1 MFSLGID
8 LGTGNTAAAF
18 TGVSDG
24 KINTVV
30 IPLSGNKRANSMR
43 SAVAF
48 DGSDRMFSGKD
59 AERLIRQGKAD
70 GAVAFKTRMGTEYL
84 YQSYGKFHSPVEL
97 SAIVLENVKKNAEAF
112 LNDRMREAVIA
123 VPARFGQNQRNA
135 TVEAATIAGIKVK
148 QLVSEPTAAA
158 IAYRSKNPSMDGKTM
173 LVFDMGAGTTD
184 VSVVHVNG
192 RNFAVLG
199 TYGNTHLG
207 GNDID
212 NAIVEKIKAFLHG
225 RGLKTY
231 PEGLEVL
238 AEQLKIKLS
247 GGNEAQIRI
256 PGAGGKSG
264 QTLYSMSA
272 IEMNEIIQ
280 PLLPEIFRCIDMAI
294 STSGIGRRSIDVLLL
309 TGGQMRMPQLRM
321 SIEDYLSMKSAGGIN
336 PETAVA
342 TGASIIASGYAY
354 TENGNVSRIR
364 VQDVVPM
371 TLGSVILNDIVIPM
385 IPANSRIPCSAT
397 RPFTTIRDYQKE
409 IEVRAVQGERPMGS
423 DNIQLGKFIL
433 TGIKAAPR
441 GEVSVDVTYS
451 VDKNGI
457 LTVSAT
463 DRDTG
468 SHKEIKIENSMQ
480 HSPEEIR
487 EMKEKVRAYFKR
499 DAEMK
504 KMAEVMNR
512 AEDLLHRLK
521 VIANEQLSSGTVY
534 YNVNTDI
541 LRVSRAIKAENVKLL
556 SQLVPKL
563 EKEYK
568 IIN

>member
-18 TGVSDG
+18 TKVSDG
-24 KINTVV
+24 KINTAV
-30 IPLSGNKRANSMR
+30 IPMSGNKMGKSMR

-48 DGSDRMFSGKD
+48 DGSDRMFSGKE
-59 AERLIRQGKAD
+59 AERLIRQGRAD
-70 GAVAFKTRMGTEYL
+70 GTVAFKTRMGTEYL
-84 YQSYGKFHSPVEL
+84 YESYGKFHSPVEL

-112 LNDRMREAVIA
+112 LNDRMKDAVIA

-158 IAYRSKNPSMDGKTM
+158 IAYRSKNLSMDGKTM

-184 VSVVHVNG
+184 VSVVHANG

-212 NAIVEKIKAFLHG
+212 SAMVERIKEFLHG
-225 RGLKTY
+225 VGFKKY

-247 GGNEAQIRI
+247 GNNEAQIRI
-256 PGAGGKSG
+256 SDSGGKSG

-272 IEMNEIIQ
+272 IDMNEIIQ

-294 STSGIGRRSIDVLLL
+294 SASGISRKSIDVLLL
-309 TGGQMRMPQLRM
+309 TGGQMKMPSLRTA
-321 SIEDYLSMKSAGGIN
+321 IEDYLSMQSAKGIN

-385 IPANSRIPCSAT
+385 IPANSKIPCSAT

-423 DNIQLGKFIL
+423 DNIQLGKCCPDS
-433 TGIKAAPR
+433 GKPCPA
-441 GEVSVDVTYS
+441 E
-451 VDKNGI
+451 
-457 LTVSAT
+457 
-463 DRDTG
+463 
-468 SHKEIKIENSMQ
+468 KI
-480 HSPEEIR
+480 P
-487 EMKEKVRAYFKR
+487 
-499 DAEMK
+499 
-504 KMAEVMNR
+504 
-512 AEDLLHRLK
+512 
-521 VIANEQLSSGTVY
+521 
-534 YNVNTDI
+534 
-541 LRVSRAIKAENVKLL
+541 
-556 SQLVPKL
+556 
-563 EKEYK
+563 
-568 IIN
+568 